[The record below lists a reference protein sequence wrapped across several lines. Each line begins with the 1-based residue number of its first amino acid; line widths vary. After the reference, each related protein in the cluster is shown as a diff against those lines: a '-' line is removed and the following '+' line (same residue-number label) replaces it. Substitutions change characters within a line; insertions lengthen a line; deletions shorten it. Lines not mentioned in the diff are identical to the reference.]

1 MDLNHVTSNF
11 SSLYISDFN
20 FNYTIGCAWAHIG
33 ALRIHLLLS
42 YNEVD
47 PAMKYYCKY
56 TQLEET
62 ISSLELEIQV
72 RKECGYLAG
81 QFLTVEADKRKAER
95 LEKLQAE
102 RKKLQRK

>member
-1 MDLNHVTSNF
+1 MVLNHLTSNF
-11 SSLYISDFN
+11 FFLHIYIPDFN

-47 PAMKYYCKY
+47 PVMKYYCKY

-72 RKECGYLAG
+72 FQK
-81 QFLTVEADKRKAER
+81 VP
-95 LEKLQAE
+95 
-102 RKKLQRK
+102 

>member
-1 MDLNHVTSNF
+1 MLLLTFLH
-11 SSLYISDFN
+11 ISD
-20 FNYTIGCAWAHIG
+20 FNYTIGCALAHIG

-56 TQLEET
+56 AQLEET

-72 RKECGYLAG
+72 FQKSALISQIAS
-81 QFLTVEADKRKAER
+81 QFSIILTSSLFSIYYITLYFTIYHISCLK
-95 LEKLQAE
+95 
-102 RKKLQRK
+102 